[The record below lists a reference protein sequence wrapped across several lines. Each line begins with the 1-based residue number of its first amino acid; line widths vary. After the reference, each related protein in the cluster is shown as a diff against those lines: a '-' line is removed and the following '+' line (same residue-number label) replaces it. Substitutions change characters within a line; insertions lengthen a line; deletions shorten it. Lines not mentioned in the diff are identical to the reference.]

1 VIDVRVRIVR
11 EGAEAHG
18 IGVLGWC
25 HCRGTA
31 MYSVAPYLG
40 DGRETGG
47 REMIALDPCMVPG
60 CELIPLLCSGL
71 DSMDA
76 YIALRFTYTKK
87 KKNLMIQALAPS
99 IV

>member
-1 VIDVRVRIVR
+1 
-11 EGAEAHG
+11 
-18 IGVLGWC
+18 
-25 HCRGTA
+25 

-47 REMIALDPCMVPG
+47 GEMMIALDQCTVPG

-76 YIALRFTYTKK
+76 YIALRFTYIKK
-87 KKNLMIQALAPS
+87 ERKKIS
-99 IV
+99 